1 MRQGFSA
8 ALNAI
13 VENLPA
19 QRQTLLFSAT
29 QTKSVKDLARLSLR
43 CPEYLAVH
51 AEAEV
56 PTPIKLQQAYIVCPL
71 QDKTD
76 ILWSFIRSHLKVSTG
91 QCSVGGGGDSRTHQT
106 SIAPVEACGRRG
118 DAPSRR
124 VAAGTL
130 LPAPAPCAASLPHS
144 SLKPPFP
151 DPLRQRS
158 SSSCPPANKLG
169 STLRHSASSDQG
181 SPSAP
186 CTGV

>member
-91 QCSVGGGGDSRTHQT
+91 QGSGGGGGFQNAPDEYCPSGSLWQAGRCSFKKGRSRDPAACPGALRGLT
-106 SIAPVEACGRRG
+106 SPFQPLA
-118 DAPSRR
+118 
-124 VAAGTL
+124 TL
-130 LPAPAPCAASLPHS
+130 P
-144 SLKPPFP
+144 
-151 DPLRQRS
+151 
-158 SSSCPPANKLG
+158 
-169 STLRHSASSDQG
+169 
-181 SPSAP
+181 
-186 CTGV
+186 

>member
-13 VENLPA
+13 VDNLPA

-43 CPEYLAVH
+43 SPEYLAVH

-76 ILWSFIRSHLKVSTG
+76 ILWSFIRSHLKVSAG
-91 QCSVGGGGDSRTHQT
+91 QCSGWVGDSRTHHT
-106 SIAPVEACGRRG
+106 TTALVEACGRRG
-118 DAPSRR
+118 NAPSRR

-144 SLKPPFP
+144 SLKPAFP
-151 DPLRQRS
+151 DPPRQRS

-169 STLRHSASSDQG
+169 STLRHSASSGQG